1 MQLKKAFTETKSIA
15 LPFVVGLCIYS
26 CAGILLYST
35 KGKTDTH
42 LLLNSMHFNYG
53 DLFFK
58 YLTELGD
65 GLVPVILF
73 IILLMVRFSWALA
86 MGVSGIVMGIFVQGL
101 KRSVFAGDHRPAMFF
116 PDGSL
121 PNIDG
126 IDLMMHN
133 SFPSGHSATAL
144 CVFFLLACFVKQR
157 WTTYLFIVLALLIA
171 FSRVYI
177 SQHFIEDTIVGGW
190 IGFGIAYLG
199 YITIVDNAERNP
211 GSKLNN
217 RLWPS

>member
-1 MQLKKAFTETKSIA
+1 MQLKKAFTELKSIA
-15 LPFVVGLCIYS
+15 LPFVVGLSIYS
-26 CAGILLYST
+26 SLGMLLYAT

-42 LLLNSMHFNYG
+42 LLLNSVHFKYG

-58 YLTELGD
+58 YLTEFGN
-65 GLVPVILF
+65 GLVPVMLF
-73 IILLMVRFSWALA
+73 AILLMVRFSWALV
-86 MGVSGIVMGIFVQGL
+86 MGASGIVMGIVIQGL

-121 PNIDG
+121 PSIEG
-126 IDLMMHN
+126 IELMMHN

-144 CVFFLLACFVKQR
+144 CVFFLLACFVKQQ
-157 WTTYLFIVLALLIA
+157 WATYLFVILALLTA

-177 SQHFIEDTIVGGW
+177 SQHFIEDTIVGAW

-199 YITIVDNAERNP
+199 YILIVDSAEHNP
-211 GSKLNN
+211 KSKLNN